1 MRGPGVNIPELKE
14 PKVQERALNI
24 AERSNKNPIDEI
36 KEISNKR
43 APP

>member
-1 MRGPGVNIPELKE
+1 MRGPGVNIPELKV

-24 AERSNKNPIDEI
+24 AERSISIDEI
-36 KEISNKR
+36 REISNKR